1 MNREMIKSK
10 FMDQPEQDTPLET
23 LEREIES
30 WRSNM
35 KIRKQVYAQA
45 AERLRARLRAHK
57 DSAK

>member
-1 MNREMIKSK
+1 MIKSK

-57 DSAK
+57 DSIK